1 MTAPNG
7 PMLFNSST
15 GSDTAASGLGPA
27 SALSGVFASTTSA
40 SAVVTGITT
49 TGVTAGDML
58 WVQSSSGRQFGVIAS
73 VDSGTQVTCDD
84 VFANSESSR
93 TWAIGGKRATLDSVD
108 SRRVFDDLHGGWV
121 IKSET
126 SQTVSSPI
134 AMTGFGDPDNLAVID
149 LGGNTVTY
157 TSSSSFPLTLETNC
171 LLKNGTF
178 TKTTGSPSGIRVR
191 SAANWG
197 LGVCENIAMNGFSI
211 GFYVDSYR
219 TGHFHKCSASGGG
232 FGFYAYVS
240 VLTCAECVATNN
252 TSAGF
257 YCNNHSL
264 KISDCISSFNSVG
277 FQNTSA
283 ARSDIIVNSIAHG
296 NTSHGIDTPSAIER
310 CSGNILVSNGG
321 YGINTSASVF
331 KDVNRNA
338 FYNNT
343 SGEVTSRSFD
353 LGYDITL
360 TADPFVDAA
369 NLDFNLNSA
378 AGGGATLRATNYT
391 IVGVS
396 PPTPTAGTQ
405 YYPFRQWVED
415 EFGGGGATHY
425 DPFTNPR
432 F

>member
-7 PMLFNSST
+7 SILFNTT
-15 GSDTAASGLGPA
+15 GSDTQSSGLGP
-27 SALSGVFASTTSA
+27 STALYGTGASTTAA
-40 SAVVTGITT
+40 SAVVTGINT
-49 TGVTAGDML
+49 TGVSAGDLL
-58 WVQSSSGRQFGVIAS
+58 WVQSSSGRQFSIIAS
-73 VDSGTQVTCDD
+73 VDSSTQVTCDD
-84 VFANSESSR
+84 VFANTESSR
-93 TWAIGGKRATLDSVD
+93 TWAIGGKRATFDNVD

-134 AMTGFGDPDNLAVID
+134 AMTGFGDPENLAVID

-157 TSSSSFPLTLETNC
+157 TSSSNFPLTLAANC

-191 SAANWG
+191 SAANFG
-197 LGVCENIAMNGFSI
+197 LGMCENIAMNGFSS
-211 GFYVDSYR
+211 GFYVDGYR

-232 FGFYAYVS
+232 FGFHAYYS
-240 VLTCAECVATNN
+240 VLTCTECVATNN

-257 YCNNHSL
+257 YCNNHTL

-277 FQNTSA
+277 FQNTSP

-331 KDVNRNA
+331 KDVNGNA

-369 NLDFNLNSA
+369 NGDFNLN
-378 AGGGATLRATNYT
+378 ATN
-391 IVGVS
+391 
-396 PPTPTAGTQ
+396 
-405 YYPFRQWVED
+405 
-415 EFGGGGATHY
+415 GGGGTLRSTKH
-425 DPFTNPR
+425 TLGG
-432 F
+432 